1 MRPWF
6 GSHQFVIDDV
16 ELSLGTPPELWL
28 GVEGESSEERAAR
41 LDAGRG
47 ILADAPELLDLVTR
61 ITVAAIEAD
70 APDLL
75 GAAPSGS
82 VRTVGRPT
90 TYAEG
95 LPL

>member
-1 MRPWF
+1 MKHRF

-28 GVEGESSEERAAR
+28 GVDGESAEERAAR
-41 LDAGRG
+41 LEAARG
-47 ILADAPELLDLVTR
+47 ILADDPELLDLVTR

-82 VRTVGRPT
+82 VRVVGRHT

-95 LPL
+95 LSL

>member
-1 MRPWF
+1 MKHWF
-6 GSHQFVIDDV
+6 GNHQFVIDDV

-28 GVEGESSEERAAR
+28 GVEGESAEERAAR

-47 ILADAPELLDLVTR
+47 ILADAPDLLDLVIR
-61 ITVAAIEAD
+61 ITVAAIEED

-75 GAAPSGS
+75 GYTPSGS
-82 VRTVGRPT
+82 ARLAGRPT